1 MQTSGRVEPPQVHPA
16 RREASAR
23 SHPTKNI
30 SALPSSR
37 YTPRGHEKR
46 SGRRAT
52 VAPKDLRADAGKRDG
67 ASESI
72 ARLSPREPSRCAE
85 PQSPSSLQLP
95 PYGNLPIKEA
105 MRICKQ
111 VHRLLSS
118 ADARSSA
125 SIVAAHRG
133 DGGFCRFSSAPRAR
147 VNSVPGQ
154 ALIVELRGQFL
165 IERFRTVNIA
175 VHKKHY
181 VACLRQDAPPRDG

>member
-1 MQTSGRVEPPQVHPA
+1 MQTSGRVEPSQVHPA

-30 SALPSSR
+30 GALPSSR

-52 VAPKDLRADAGKRDG
+52 VAPKDLRADAGKRDR
-67 ASESI
+67 AFESI
-72 ARLSPREPSRCAE
+72 ARLSPGEPSRSRT
-85 PQSPSSLQLP
+85 QSPSSLQLP
-95 PYGNLPIKEA
+95 PYGNLPIMEA
-105 MRICKQ
+105 VRICKQ

-118 ADARSSA
+118 ADARSTA
-125 SIVAAHRG
+125 SIVAARRG
-133 DGGFCRFSSAPRAR
+133 RWFCRFSSAPRAR

-181 VACLRQDAPPRDG
+181 VACLRQGAPPRDG